1 MPSFFSSKKA
11 QGMSLNV
18 IIIAVIALLVLVVL
32 IFIFMGKTKIFTKET
47 TSCTSRGGTCETSCA
62 PGYLRQSGTEC
73 EKQELICCIPFEA
86 ET

>member
-1 MPSFFSSKKA
+1 MPSFFSIKKA

-32 IFIFMGKTKIFTKET
+32 IFIFMGKTKIFTRET
-47 TSCTSRGGTCETSCA
+47 ASCTSRGGECLQSCA
-62 PGYLRQSGTEC
+62 PGYLRQSGTDCPEG
-73 EKQELICCIPFEA
+73 EICCIPFEA